1 MRKSRFKI
9 ETIIQILG
17 EAQIPGV
24 TIAEICR
31 KYGVSRSTFDNWK
44 RKYQGMSAEEA
55 KRIKQLES
63 ENAMLKR
70 LLAEKEMDLALA
82 KDLLKKN

>member
-1 MRKSRFKI
+1 MKKSRFKV

-17 EAQIPGV
+17 EGQVPGV

-31 KYGVSRSTFDNWK
+31 KYNISRSTFDNWK
-44 RKYQGMSAEEA
+44 KKYQGMSAEEA
-55 KRIKQLES
+55 KRLKQLEA
-63 ENAMLKR
+63 ENSMLKR
-70 LLAEKEMDLALA
+70 LLAEKEIDLALA